1 MAVVERVPGHAGAA
15 GLETTG
21 RLVVA

>member
-1 MAVVERVPGHAGAA
+1 MAVVERVPAHAEAA